1 MAWMITKENGAVAFS
16 DWLAEEAS
24 AVSAERQALVEA
36 FRAHPP
42 ISLKLTFHAPPD
54 PFEMAATDPAAA
66 AGPTLFS
73 GRSRL
78 AYDDLLD
85 RLPMMIQVIDAEGTV
100 ESASQATA
108 ELLGY
113 APEEIVG
120 RQALSLFTERSRR
133 DVIENVLPQFFAS
146 GRLAGV
152 AVQLVGKGG
161 GTVNLT
167 MTAAGDRNEAGR
179 IVRVLTVFAVA

>member
-1 MAWMITKENGAVAFS
+1 MAWMIAKESGAVAVS
-16 DWLAEEAS
+16 DWLAEEAG
-24 AVSAERQALVEA
+24 VMSAERQALVEA

-42 ISLKLTFHAPPD
+42 ISLKLTFRAPRD
-54 PFEMAATDPAAA
+54 PFEMAVADPAALA
-66 AGPTLFS
+66 DPLFP
-73 GRSRL
+73 GRLRL
-78 AYDDLLD
+78 VCETLLD
-85 RLPMMIQVIDAEGTV
+85 RLPMMIQVIDGAGVV

-120 RQALSLFTERSRR
+120 RQALSLFTEQSRR
-133 DVIENVLPQFFAS
+133 DVVETVLPRFFAS

-161 GTVNLT
+161 DPVDLRL
-167 MTAAGDRNEAGR
+167 TAAGDRNEAGR
-179 IVRVLTVFAVA
+179 IVRAIAVFAEA

>member
-1 MAWMITKENGAVAFS
+1 MAWMIAKESGAVAVS
-16 DWLAEEAS
+16 DWLAEEAGV
-24 AVSAERQALVEA
+24 VSAERQALVEA

-42 ISLKLTFHAPPD
+42 ISLKLTFRAPPD
-54 PFEMAATDPAAA
+54 PFEMAVADPAAPA
-66 AGPTLFS
+66 DPALFS

-85 RLPMMIQVIDAEGTV
+85 RLPMMIQVIDGAGVV

-120 RQALSLFTERSRR
+120 RQALSLFTEESRR
-133 DVIENVLPQFFAS
+133 EVKKVLAQFFAS
-146 GRLAGV
+146 GRLVGL
-152 AVQLVGKGG
+152 AVQLVKKGG
-161 GTVNLT
+161 DTVDLT
-167 MTAAGDRNEAGR
+167 MTAAGDRSEAGR
-179 IVRVLTVFAVA
+179 IVRVIAVFAAA